1 MHNFLIGFGVGMVVY
16 GFACLVGVWL
26 APAIGRS
33 RFVGSGMLPASMEP
47 TRINRTIMAL
57 WSIFFGACM
66 GSLSSGH
73 RALGNVFLLIFS
85 LCTLAALFIR
95 YRHRR

>member
-1 MHNFLIGFGVGMVVY
+1 MDNFLTGSGLGMVVY
-16 GFACLVGVWL
+16 GFVSLVGIWL
-26 APAIGRS
+26 VPAIGRS
-33 RFVGSGMLPASMEP
+33 RFDGSGMLPASMEP

-57 WSIFFGACM
+57 WSLLFGACM
-66 GSLSSGH
+66 ASLSSGH
-73 RALGNVFLLIFS
+73 RALGNVFLLVLS